1 MTLQP
6 LLRQPQISG
15 QARRTSTF
23 GNLANN
29 APSDTGQRINVGTL
43 SRKEIKS
50 RLAIRVRTG

>member
-29 APSDTGQRINVGTL
+29 APSDVGTL